1 MNRYTLYENSGDIIA
16 TGNNKAE
23 LIKKCRSLKNRATV
37 EDEIIGGIIFENKAQ
52 RAFNYDMDGIKEA
65 L

>member
-1 MNRYTLYENSGDIIA
+1 MNMNRYTLYENSGDIIA

-37 EDEIIGGIIFENKAQ
+37 EDEVIGGIIFENKAQ
-52 RAFNYDMDGIKEA
+52 KKVNKEA
-65 L
+65 